1 MKMINSNSNPFA
13 GKVRA
18 SDELLWTAFQYSVGE
33 LDDSAAAAFEERMA
47 SDPSACEA
55 LAEAVAL
62 GEAVRVSFEQ
72 SSFERGSFERAAPI
86 EPASRPMVAVSASR
100 STVGWWAIVTAASV
114 ALVVAWQTWRKPA
127 DAPIGEV
134 AAAQRLEGLG
144 LEGLAEADSQLLAA
158 LGPEHRWD
166 AVSPLVDELVA
177 ADEVLDEVVVAES
190 DDTDETAADPMGLEA
205 PDWLLAAVAE
215 SSSDAT
221 E

>member
-1 MKMINSNSNPFA
+1 MNSSNSNPFA

-18 SDELLWTAFQYSVGE
+18 SDELLWTAYQYSVGE

-62 GEAVRVSFEQ
+62 GEVVRVSFEQ

-86 EPASRPMVAVSASR
+86 EPAKRPLVAASASR
-100 STVGWWAIVTAASV
+100 STIGWWAIVTAASV

-127 DAPIGEV
+127 DAPTGEV
-134 AAAQRLEGLG
+134 AAAQR

-177 ADEVLDEVVVAES
+177 ADEVLDEVAVIES
-190 DDTDETAADPMGLEA
+190 GDEDEVAADPMDLAA